1 MAHENVSV
9 HKQLHYCMDTSIQL
23 HIVFG
28 CFLATIAELSNYKKH
43 SRSPKASSIY
53 HSTLCRKKR
62 KKTSDFSSLRN
73 NVLERF

>member
-28 CFLATIAELSNYKKH
+28 HFLATIEELSSYKKH
-43 SRSPKASSIY
+43 SRSHKA
-53 HSTLCRKKR
+53 
-62 KKTSDFSSLRN
+62 
-73 NVLERF
+73 

>member
-28 CFLATIAELSNYKKH
+28 HFLATIAELSSYKKH
-43 SRSPKASSIY
+43 SRSHKVFIMYLPCSP
-53 HSTLCRKKR
+53 LQKK
-62 KKTSDFSSLRN
+62 KKLLIS
-73 NVLERF
+73 VL